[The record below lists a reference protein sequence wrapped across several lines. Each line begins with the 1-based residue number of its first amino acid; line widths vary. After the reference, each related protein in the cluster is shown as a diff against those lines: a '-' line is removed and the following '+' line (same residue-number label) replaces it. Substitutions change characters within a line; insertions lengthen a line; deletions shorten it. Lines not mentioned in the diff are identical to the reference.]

1 MQVALIFILKSEGGA
16 IMTENTFIYGFEKL
30 EVWKL
35 SRDLNKLV
43 YDITDNFPYK
53 KNKNLTSQI
62 RRSSVS
68 VAANIAEGSSKFS
81 KKDFNRYLQIS
92 FGSATELL
100 SHFYLAFDQG
110 YIKEN
115 ILLEI
120 KHRINVITKM
130 LNSLSRSL
138 SLK

>member
-1 MQVALIFILKSEGGA
+1 MI
-16 IMTENTFIYGFEKL
+16 ENEYTYGFEKL
-30 EVWKL
+30 EVWQQARRFNIFIYEIVDKFPGSERYNL
-35 SRDLNKLV
+35 S
-43 YDITDNFPYK
+43 
-53 KNKNLTSQI
+53 SQI

-68 VAANIAEGSSKFS
+68 IAANIAEGSSKFS